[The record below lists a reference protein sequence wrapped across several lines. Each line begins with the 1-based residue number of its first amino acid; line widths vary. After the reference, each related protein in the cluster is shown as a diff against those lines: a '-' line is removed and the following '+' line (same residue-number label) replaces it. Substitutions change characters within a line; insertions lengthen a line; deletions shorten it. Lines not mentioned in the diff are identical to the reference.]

1 MKKSK
6 GNFWQKLGNT
16 SEPKP
21 SGGGRRSHIPF
32 RLNFLFFIIFGLF
45 IALIIQLGYLQ
56 IVNGKNITKQLE
68 EYSVVKVAGSSPR
81 GVIYDATGKPL
92 VENEANSAITFT
104 RGSRMTADDLRTLA
118 EKLNQLIEVSIPD
131 KLKDAELGKRD
142 KIDYWLADKDNFQKA
157 YKRLTDKEQAIIKAD
172 SSKEYELVVAKV
184 KEDEIAFSDEELQ
197 ATAIFTT
204 MNSATALNT
213 VFIKNRDVSD
223 EELAIVAERASEL
236 PGISTGT
243 DWSRKYAEEN
253 GSIRSILGT
262 VSATGLQ
269 KEDAEEYLAKG
280 YARNDRVGT
289 SYLEKQYEEV
299 LQGTKSQSEITL
311 DRNGNISS
319 QKQVFEGEKGD
330 NLKMTI
336 NSEFQK
342 KVEEIV
348 KRNYQVL
355 IDNGKAAVSPG
366 VYAVAMNPNTGSV
379 LAMVGYSH
387 EKDSKK
393 LQEHALGTITSS
405 FVPGSV
411 VKAGTLAAGW
421 QNGALKG
428 NETLYDQPLYIKGT
442 PVKASIYNKKGE
454 ANRDL
459 DARKALEISSNSYM
473 VQVVLKMMGL
483 NYSQDMEI
491 MGVAK
496 QGPLYNELRNAMAE
510 FGLGVKTGIDLPNEA
525 SGIQTPVRNLDPVE
539 DGGKI
544 LDISFGQFD
553 TYTPMQLAQYV
564 STIANGGKKIQPH
577 VVSGIYGND
586 AEGNIGSL
594 VKKIEPTVLDTV
606 DLSTEQMAIIRGGF
620 YDAVHGTDIFAT
632 ATKLKTAKMDL
643 AAKTGTAETS
653 AYGETTINSNIVA
666 YGPVESPEI
675 AISVVLPF
683 LSGEDQH
690 INSDIAKE
698 IMDAYY
704 DLFMAD
710 R

>member
-118 EKLNQLIEVSIPD
+118 EKLNQLIEVTIPD

-299 LQGTKSQSEITL
+299 LQGTKSQSEIIL

-366 VYAVAMNPNTGSV
+366 VYAVAMNPNTGGV

-483 NYSQDMEI
+483 NYFQDMEI

-666 YGPVESPEI
+666 YGPVENPEI

>member
-1 MKKSK
+1 MENKHAK
-6 GNFWQKLGNT
+6 FWQKKDKP

-45 IALIIQLGYLQ
+45 IALIVQLGYLQ
-56 IVNGKNITKQLE
+56 IVNGENITKQLKE
-68 EYSVVKVAGSSPR
+68 FSVVKVAGSSPR

-92 VENEANSAITFT
+92 VENQANPAITFT
-104 RGSRMTADDLRTLA
+104 RGNKMTAADLRTLA
-118 EKLNQLIEVSIPD
+118 EKLNELIEMPIPD
-131 KLKDAELGKRD
+131 KLKDAKLGKRD
-142 KIDYWLADKDNFQKA
+142 KIDFWLADEDNFQKA
-157 YKRLTDKEQAIIKAD
+157 YKRLTKEDKAEITKD
-172 SSKEYELVVAKV
+172 SSKEYSLVVAKV
-184 KEDEIAFSDEELQ
+184 KDDEISFDDKALQ

-213 VFIKNRDVSD
+213 VYIKNRDVTD
-223 EELAIVAERASEL
+223 QELAVVAERSAEL

-262 VSATGLQ
+262 VSNTGLQ
-269 KEDAEEYLAKG
+269 KEDAEAYLAKG

-319 QKQVFEGEKGD
+319 QKQVFDGEKGD
-330 NLKMTI
+330 NLILTI

-348 KRNYQVL
+348 KRNYQIL

-366 VYAVAMNPNTGSV
+366 VYAVAMNPNTGGV
-379 LAMVGYSH
+379 LAMVGYAH
-387 EKDSKK
+387 EKDAKE

-421 QNGALKG
+421 QSGALNG
-428 NETLYDQPLYIKGT
+428 NEVMFDQPLSIKGT
-442 PVKASIYNKKGE
+442 PVKASIYNKQGE
-454 ANRDL
+454 ANRNL

-483 NYSQDMEI
+483 NYSPDMEI
-491 MGVAK
+491 MGVNK

-525 SGIQTPVRNLDPVE
+525 SGIQTAVRNLDPVE

-586 AEGNIGSL
+586 SEGNLGSL
-594 VKKIEPTVLDTV
+594 VKKIEPTVTDTV
-606 DLSTEQMAIIRGGF
+606 DLTPEQMSIIQGGF
-620 YDAVHGTDIFAT
+620 YDAVHGNDPFTT
-632 ATKLKTAKMDL
+632 GTKLKSAKMDL

-653 AYGETTINSNIVA
+653 AYGVTTINSNIVA
-666 YGPVESPEI
+666 YGPVENPQV

-704 DLFMAD
+704 DIFIANQ
-710 R
+710 

>member
-6 GNFWQKLGNT
+6 SNFWQKLGNT

-104 RGSRMTADDLRTLA
+104 RGSRMTADDLRTLS

-366 VYAVAMNPNTGSV
+366 VYAVAMNPNTGGV

-666 YGPVESPEI
+666 YGPVENPEI

>member
-32 RLNFLFFIIFGLF
+32 RLNFLYFIIFGLF

-366 VYAVAMNPNTGSV
+366 VYAVAMNPNTGGV

>member
-157 YKRLTDKEQAIIKAD
+157 YKCLTDKEQAIIKAD

-366 VYAVAMNPNTGSV
+366 VYAVAMNPNTGGV

-491 MGVAK
+491 MGVAE

-666 YGPVESPEI
+666 YGPVENPEI

>member
-1 MKKSK
+1 MENKNAK
-6 GNFWQKLGNT
+6 FWQKKGKQK
-16 SEPKP
+16 EPKP

-45 IALIIQLGYLQ
+45 IALIVQLGYLQ
-56 IVNGKNITKQLE
+56 IVNGENITKQLKE
-68 EYSVVKVAGSSPR
+68 FSVVKVSGSSPR

-92 VENEANSAITFT
+92 VENQADPAITFT
-104 RGSRMTADDLRTLA
+104 RGNKMTGADLRSLA
-118 EKLNQLIEVSIPD
+118 EKLNELIDLPIPD
-131 KLKDAELGKRD
+131 KLKDEKLGKRD
-142 KIDYWLADKDNFQKA
+142 KIDFWLADEDNFQKA
-157 YKRLTDKEQAIIKAD
+157 YKRLSKDDKAEIAKD
-172 SSKEYELVVAKV
+172 SSKEYNLVVAKV
-184 KEDEIAFSDEELQ
+184 KDDEIQFDDKTLQ

-213 VFIKNRDVSD
+213 VYIKNRDVTD
-223 EELAIVAERASEL
+223 EELAVVAERSADL

-243 DWSRKYAEEN
+243 DWSRKYTEEN

-262 VSATGLQ
+262 VSTTGLQ
-269 KEDAEEYLAKG
+269 KEDAEAYLAKG

-289 SYLEKQYEEV
+289 SYLEKQYEDV

-319 QKQVFEGEKGD
+319 QKQVFDGEKGD
-330 NLKMTI
+330 NLILTI
-336 NSEFQK
+336 NSDFQK

-348 KRNYQVL
+348 KRNYQIL

-366 VYAVAMNPNTGSV
+366 VYAVAMNPNTGGV
-379 LAMVGYSH
+379 LAMVGYAH
-387 EKDSKK
+387 EKDSKD

-421 QNGALKG
+421 QSGALNG
-428 NETLYDQPLYIKGT
+428 NETMYDQPLYIKGT
-442 PVKASIYNKKGE
+442 PVKASIYNKQGE

-483 NYSQDMEI
+483 NYSKDMEI
-491 MGVAK
+491 MSVNK

-510 FGLGVKTGIDLPNEA
+510 FGLGAKTGIDLPNEA
-525 SGIQTPVRNLDPVE
+525 SGIQTPVRSLDPVE

-586 AEGNIGSL
+586 AEGNLGSL
-594 VKKIEPTVLDTV
+594 VKKIEPTVTGTV
-606 DLSTEQMAIIRGGF
+606 DLTPDQMAIIQGGF
-620 YDAVHGTDIFAT
+620 YDAVHGNDAFTT
-632 ATKLKTAKMDL
+632 GTKLKSAKMDL

-653 AYGETTINSNIVA
+653 AYGVTTINSNIVA
-666 YGPVESPEI
+666 YGPVENPQV

-704 DLFMAD
+704 DTFMAGQ
-710 R
+710 

>member
-68 EYSVVKVAGSSPR
+68 EYSVVKVSGSSPR

-366 VYAVAMNPNTGSV
+366 VYAVAMNPNTGGV

-666 YGPVESPEI
+666 YGPVENPEI

>member
-68 EYSVVKVAGSSPR
+68 EYSVVKVSGSSPR

-366 VYAVAMNPNTGSV
+366 VYAVAMNPNTGGV

-594 VKKIEPTVLDTV
+594 VKKIEPTILDTV

-666 YGPVESPEI
+666 YGPVENPEI

>member
-1 MKKSK
+1 
-6 GNFWQKLGNT
+6 
-16 SEPKP
+16 
-21 SGGGRRSHIPF
+21 
-32 RLNFLFFIIFGLF
+32 
-45 IALIIQLGYLQ
+45 
-56 IVNGKNITKQLE
+56 
-68 EYSVVKVAGSSPR
+68 
-81 GVIYDATGKPL
+81 
-92 VENEANSAITFT
+92 
-104 RGSRMTADDLRTLA
+104 
-118 EKLNQLIEVSIPD
+118 
-131 KLKDAELGKRD
+131 
-142 KIDYWLADKDNFQKA
+142 
-157 YKRLTDKEQAIIKAD
+157 
-172 SSKEYELVVAKV
+172 
-184 KEDEIAFSDEELQ
+184 
-197 ATAIFTT
+197 
-204 MNSATALNT
+204 
-213 VFIKNRDVSD
+213 
-223 EELAIVAERASEL
+223 
-236 PGISTGT
+236 
-243 DWSRKYAEEN
+243 
-253 GSIRSILGT
+253 
-262 VSATGLQ
+262 
-269 KEDAEEYLAKG
+269 
-280 YARNDRVGT
+280 
-289 SYLEKQYEEV
+289 
-299 LQGTKSQSEITL
+299 
-311 DRNGNISS
+311 
-319 QKQVFEGEKGD
+319 
-330 NLKMTI
+330 
-336 NSEFQK
+336 
-342 KVEEIV
+342 
-348 KRNYQVL
+348 
-355 IDNGKAAVSPG
+355 
-366 VYAVAMNPNTGSV
+366 
-379 LAMVGYSH
+379 
-387 EKDSKK
+387 
-393 LQEHALGTITSS
+393 
-405 FVPGSV
+405 
-411 VKAGTLAAGW
+411 
-421 QNGALKG
+421 
-428 NETLYDQPLYIKGT
+428 
-442 PVKASIYNKKGE
+442 
-454 ANRDL
+454 
-459 DARKALEISSNSYM
+459 
-473 VQVVLKMMGL
+473 MGL

-666 YGPVESPEI
+666 YGPVENPEI

>member
-319 QKQVFEGEKGD
+319 TV
-330 NLKMTI
+330 
-336 NSEFQK
+336 SSRK
-342 KVEEIV
+342 KW
-348 KRNYQVL
+348 
-355 IDNGKAAVSPG
+355 
-366 VYAVAMNPNTGSV
+366 
-379 LAMVGYSH
+379 
-387 EKDSKK
+387 KK
-393 LQEHALGTITSS
+393 
-405 FVPGSV
+405 
-411 VKAGTLAAGW
+411 
-421 QNGALKG
+421 
-428 NETLYDQPLYIKGT
+428 
-442 PVKASIYNKKGE
+442 
-454 ANRDL
+454 
-459 DARKALEISSNSYM
+459 SSN
-473 VQVVLKMMGL
+473 
-483 NYSQDMEI
+483 
-491 MGVAK
+491 
-496 QGPLYNELRNAMAE
+496 
-510 FGLGVKTGIDLPNEA
+510 
-525 SGIQTPVRNLDPVE
+525 
-539 DGGKI
+539 
-544 LDISFGQFD
+544 
-553 TYTPMQLAQYV
+553 
-564 STIANGGKKIQPH
+564 
-577 VVSGIYGND
+577 
-586 AEGNIGSL
+586 
-594 VKKIEPTVLDTV
+594 
-606 DLSTEQMAIIRGGF
+606 AI
-620 YDAVHGTDIFAT
+620 
-632 ATKLKTAKMDL
+632 TKC
-643 AAKTGTAETS
+643 
-653 AYGETTINSNIVA
+653 
-666 YGPVESPEI
+666 
-675 AISVVLPF
+675 
-683 LSGEDQH
+683 
-690 INSDIAKE
+690 
-698 IMDAYY
+698 
-704 DLFMAD
+704 
-710 R
+710 

>member
-16 SEPKP
+16 SELKP

-299 LQGTKSQSEITL
+299 LQGTKSQSEIIL

-366 VYAVAMNPNTGSV
+366 VYAVAMNPNTGGV

-666 YGPVESPEI
+666 YGPVENPEI

>member
-366 VYAVAMNPNTGSV
+366 VYAVAMNPNTGGV

-483 NYSQDMEI
+483 NYSKDMEI

-666 YGPVESPEI
+666 YGPVENPEI